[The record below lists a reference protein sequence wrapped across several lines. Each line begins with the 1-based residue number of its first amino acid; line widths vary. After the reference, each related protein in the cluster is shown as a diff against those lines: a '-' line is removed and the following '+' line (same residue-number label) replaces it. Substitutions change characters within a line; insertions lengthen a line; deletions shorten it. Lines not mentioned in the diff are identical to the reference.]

1 MMNFKNIGTKFKTGF
16 DNFKSDQ
23 RGVILLTLTM
33 VSVVAVI
40 ISALIV
46 QATLDQVQTSYRNI
60 RSSSAFGA
68 SQTGIED
75 ALKELSRQE
84 ALLAANPNDPDVIAA
99 YLNFLNSIKGTPQ
112 NCLNEYKVG
121 NQECKWTLTQD
132 SVVGTIKKDYAVTFD
147 LKPEPNAL
155 PQAST
160 GNKFIAWDCSTP
172 SAMVIT
178 FISRV
183 GVASERNFI
192 IEPVGGKLA
201 IKCPDAGP
209 NIQYDVSELKNVA
222 TGCAIGS
229 GEARVKTG
237 YKQISIPGDTKYLRI
252 RAVGADV
259 KNLNILSANPGLVN
273 CSASWLRL
281 NYWKDAVGKDF
292 PLRDVITSEGID
304 GVSRI
309 SRIAR
314 SKDLQVPALLDFV
327 LYTDGDISK

>member
-1 MMNFKNIGTKFKTGF
+1 MMNFKNLPNKFKNGF

-40 ISALIV
+40 ISGLIV

-75 ALKELSRQE
+75 ALKAINDIEARFANGLITATEYQ
-84 ALLAANPNDPDVIAA
+84 ALLDALKANPMDCSTD
-99 YLNFLNSIKGTPQ
+99 YQ
-112 NCLNEYKVG
+112 VG
-121 NQECKWTLTQD
+121 NQECKWTLSQD

-147 LKPEPNAL
+147 TQPDGLQP
-155 PQAST
+155 AST
-160 GNKFIAWDCSTP
+160 GTKYVAWDCSTP

-178 FISRV
+178 FISQIPPNDQ
-183 GVASERNFI
+183 RNFI
-192 IEPVGGKLA
+192 IRDNGKVA
-201 IKCPDAGP
+201 IKCPPPGALP
-209 NIQYDVSELKNVA
+209 NIQYDLSNFKDVA
-222 TGCAIGS
+222 NGCAIGS
-229 GEARVKTG
+229 GEARVLTG
-237 YKQISIPGDTKYLRI
+237 YAQISIPGDTKYLRI

-259 KNLNILSANPGLVN
+259 KNLNILSADPGLFD

-281 NYWKDAVGKDF
+281 NYWKDASGKDF